1 MGEIQGA
8 IKRVRTRKKQ
18 KRFGGGLSVRVV
30 LKCSGHQTRTR
41 TGQSPILLKSKRRL
55 NTVWQKKPQEE
66 KYPGK

>member
-18 KRFGGGLSVRVV
+18 KRFGGGLLVQVV
-30 LKCSGHQTRTR
+30 LKCSGHQTR
-41 TGQSPILLKSKRRL
+41 TGQSPILLKSKHRL